1 MFTMSPPNFA
11 LYFSCL
17 FTVNMGELCFVYV
30 SHMTTLKQ
38 SSHFESANVGGSVTL
53 PCLCQDHIT
62 VMFYWYK
69 QTLGEKPKLVLTF
82 YKHSNNS
89 GNFYD
94 EFKNNPRFTLDIGRH
109 TNYLKISDLLVSD
122 SATYYCAMSNLYT
135 YEFCEGT
142 TVTGVASGVLVYFL
156 SGALAF
162 TTILVVL
169 LAFSMYKMHKRNCV
183 CTGNYY
189 SVKLKASTAYI
200 FHWIKRRFPFF
211 SLPDSEVTFSAN
223 SAPNTEVCIILY

>member
-1 MFTMSPPNFA
+1 
-11 LYFSCL
+11 
-17 FTVNMGELCFVYV
+17 MGEFITLCNCYV
-30 SHMTTLKQ
+30 SVFSSAHMTTLKQ

-142 TVTGVASGVLVYFL
+142 TVKISL
-156 SGALAF
+156 GAVGAKF
-162 TTILVVL
+162 TTSNYNFNSSLIFCSWCGLWGLGVFLERCFGIHHHPGCFAGFLNVQDAQKKL
-169 LAFSMYKMHKRNCV
+169 RMYR
-183 CTGNYY
+183 
-189 SVKLKASTAYI
+189 
-200 FHWIKRRFPFF
+200 
-211 SLPDSEVTFSAN
+211 
-223 SAPNTEVCIILY
+223 